1 MALFSRLVTL
11 LTKLGGS
18 SVTPLL
24 LTPEMRVP
32 APSKKKAEEPLLLTP
47 EMRVAAPAKKAA
59 AKKGSAKTAVTKK

>member
-24 LTPEMRVP
+24 LPPEMRVP
-32 APSKKKAEEPLLLTP
+32 ANKPTEPLLLTP

>member
-32 APSKKKAEEPLLLTP
+32 ANKPTEPLLLTP
-47 EMRVAAPAKKAA
+47 DMRVAAPAKKAA